1 MTDKNTF
8 TKLPYLILLS
18 VFTLAFWYL
27 GKENIQILG
36 MQYIEN
42 FDMVGFGISLYICIA
57 FVILIVCKN
66 TIYVLPYILNILFMI
81 YFENWN
87 TENIPLYIYVA
98 PVVLI
103 LGMVIHVIRYRTNVF
118 KGKFFLAFFVLSI
131 GMIISTII
139 NTETF
144 NAFTILLL
152 IVPIFF
158 LLLYGFF
165 ANTIEG
171 DNLVY
176 LIKVFT
182 ILGVLIAAEVF
193 LYYFTEYIEG
203 GMPAIIFALEHKTID
218 LGWGI
223 SNFVATYLIMFIAT
237 ITYFVKKYKLHIFW
251 ILLALFEI
259 VMLLFT
265 LSRAGLISFLITS
278 IVLVIFMFIH
288 YEHKGNLILNLFIGV
303 LVFAIIGYF
312 TRDLFITIWG
322 RLQNLRLDD
331 SGRMAIYR
339 EAIQV
344 IKANP
349 IFGKGIFARSV
360 SVGTNELRLTH
371 NTILQI
377 LASFGILGG
386 LSLLLQFIAVI
397 RVFFYQFNAEKA
409 VLLIAI
415 IGANIHGMV
424 DNTYIMPQ
432 YLFIMMITFAVVE
445 NANKIDALR
454 LDLSNRG

>member
-1 MTDKNTF
+1 MTDKHTF
-8 TKLPYLILLS
+8 TKLPYLIILS
-18 VFTLAFWYL
+18 IFTLAFWYL
-27 GKENIQILG
+27 GKENIQFLG
-36 MQYIEN
+36 MQNIEN
-42 FDMVGFGISLYICIA
+42 FDMVGLGISIYISIA
-57 FVILIVCKN
+57 FIILIFCKN
-66 TIYVLPYILNILFMI
+66 TIYVLPYILNILFMV

-87 TENIPLYIYVA
+87 TENIPLYIYIA
-98 PVVLI
+98 PVILI
-103 LGMVIHVIRYRTNVF
+103 LGMIIHVIKYRTNVF
-118 KGKFFLAFFVLSI
+118 KGKFFLAFLVLAV
-131 GMIISTII
+131 GMVISTII
-139 NTETF
+139 NAEAF

-152 IVPIFF
+152 IVPVFF

-165 ANTIEG
+165 ANTIKG

-176 LIKVFT
+176 LIKVFV
-182 ILGVLIAAEVF
+182 ILGVLIAVEVF
-193 LYYFTEYIEG
+193 LYYLTEYFEG
-203 GMPAIIFALEHKTID
+203 GVEAINFALEHKTID

-237 ITYFVKKYKLHIFW
+237 TTYFIKKYKLHIFW
-251 ILLALFEI
+251 ILLSLFEV
-259 VMLLFT
+259 VMLIFT
-265 LSRAGLISFLITS
+265 LSRAGLLAFLITS
-278 IVLVIFMFIH
+278 ILLLIFMFIH
-288 YEHKGNLILNLFIGV
+288 YEHKGNLLLNLFLGL
-303 LVFAIIGYF
+303 LVFTIIGYF
-312 TRDLFITIWG
+312 MRGLFITIWE
-322 RLQNLRLDD
+322 RLEILRMDD
-331 SGRMAIYR
+331 SGRMDIYR

-360 SVGTNELRLTH
+360 SVGENELRLTH

-386 LSLLLQFIAVI
+386 LSLILQLIAVI
-397 RVFFYQFNAEKA
+397 QVFFYEFNAEKA

-432 YLFIMMITFAVVE
+432 YLFIMIITFAVVE

-454 LDLSNRG
+454 AELLNRG